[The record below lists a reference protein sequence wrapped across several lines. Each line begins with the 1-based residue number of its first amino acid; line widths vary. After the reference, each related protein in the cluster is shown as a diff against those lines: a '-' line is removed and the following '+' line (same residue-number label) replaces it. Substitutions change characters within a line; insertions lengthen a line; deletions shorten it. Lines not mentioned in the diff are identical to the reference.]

1 MVKSVQEKRTTDSSV
16 EWLNYNKTGRIYICS
31 KMSCTEEKKR
41 REELLIVL
49 LRQTPRGEK
58 KRTRQR
64 EREKKERIESRLFT

>member
-16 EWLNYNKTGRIYICS
+16 EWLNYNKNGRIY
-31 KMSCTEEKKR
+31 TQQNVVYRGKKR